1 MSYTTDTNCEILF
14 AGPPSAYAAAGVSSS
29 AAAIAFPGATGNYQ
43 QPLFAGGF
51 WKQGRVNQTASLDIY
66 ATMSGQGSATTATLV
81 LQLNTSPNSIS
92 SPSTLLS
99 IPAITITSDSSAPL
113 WIHADIL
120 NRGSGYG
127 TSSVATNL
135 VTSGMYMYNV
145 AGATNHVFGVVAPT
159 SLQTTDFSV
168 NQWLMLQVTMSTS
181 NASNNITVN
190 TVILRGE
197 N

>member
-1 MSYTTDTNCEILF
+1 MSFYTGTQSEILF
-14 AGPPSAYAAAGVSSS
+14 AGPPAAYPAAGASGT
-29 AAAIAFPGATGNYQ
+29 AAVTAFAGGSGNYQ
-43 QPLFAGGF
+43 QPLFPGGF
-51 WKQGRVNQTASLDIY
+51 WQQGRSSQCASVDIY
-66 ATMSGQGSATTATLV
+66 ATMTGQASATTATLV

-113 WIHADIL
+113 VIHADLL

-135 VTSGMYMYNV
+135 VTSGWYMYNI
-145 AGATNHVFGVVAPT
+145 AGATNHVFGAVAPT

-168 NQWLMLQVTMSTS
+168 NEWLNLQVTMSTNS
-181 NASNNITVN
+181 GTNNITVN
-190 TVILRGE
+190 TVIVRGE